1 MDRETLVRRQAAE
14 DRARRQGHVLE
25 PWRALYPKQIG
36 GTVAYVA
43 ACLYCEAEAF
53 AHRRILDYGDAS
65 RVTCDTAAAMIYQFT
80 AMPSTPFPAAGTR

>member
-14 DRARRQGHVLE
+14 ERARLRGHVLE

-43 ACLYCEAEAF
+43 SCMACEAEAF
-53 AHRRILDYGDAS
+53 AHRRLMDYGDTS
-65 RVTCDTAAAMIYQFT
+65 RVTCDAAAGMLYPLA
-80 AMPSTPFPAAGTR
+80 AMHSTPISATGTR